1 MRIEQTNKNNGGKK
15 KQKSKLDSSPALIRT
30 TSLEFDFPV
39 VCVCVC
45 VCVCLFIFC
54 LLVRECPF
62 ISLRPTSWLLSS
74 RWETNLIAQIELFP
88 SPHLFLFMFCSLII
102 AHLLNLQN
110 KKKKKDGPCGS
121 GSFQCG
127 NSSVCIPQQSYCDND
142 PDCPNGE
149 DEEYDKCGKHDIYR
163 HIFLKL
169 ST

>member
-88 SPHLFLFMFCSLII
+88 SPHLFLFLFCSLII

-110 KKKKKDGPCGS
+110 KKKTKKMDLAAAGV
-121 GSFQCG
+121 
-127 NSSVCIPQQSYCDND
+127 SSAATRPSASLNRVTAITIPIVPTEKTRSTTNAVSMIFI
-142 PDCPNGE
+142 
-149 DEEYDKCGKHDIYR
+149 DIY
-163 HIFLKL
+163 F
-169 ST
+169 

>member
-45 VCVCLFIFC
+45 VCLFFC

-74 RWETNLIAQIELFP
+74 RWETKSDCSNRTIS

-102 AHLLNLQN
+102 AHLLNLQ
-110 KKKKKDGPCGS
+110 KKMDLAGAGV
-121 GSFQCG
+121 
-127 NSSVCIPQQSYCDND
+127 SSAATRPSASLNRVTAITIPIVPTEKTRSTINAVSMIFI
-142 PDCPNGE
+142 
-149 DEEYDKCGKHDIYR
+149 DI
-163 HIFLKL
+163 FFKKL